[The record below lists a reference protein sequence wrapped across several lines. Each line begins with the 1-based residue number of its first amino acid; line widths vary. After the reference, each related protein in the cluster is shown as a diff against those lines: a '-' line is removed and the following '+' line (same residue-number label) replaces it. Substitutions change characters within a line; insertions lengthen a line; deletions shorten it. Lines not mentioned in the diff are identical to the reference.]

1 MLHSDEITDAF
12 RRCKKRNFIM
22 LKQNDEKK
30 IICFLAHKLHSR
42 SIILEQVTEGKKT
55 FVGGDCSIITFC
67 KIASKLQN

>member
-1 MLHSDEITDAF
+1 
-12 RRCKKRNFIM
+12 M

-55 FVGGDCSIITFC
+55 FVGRDCSIITFC